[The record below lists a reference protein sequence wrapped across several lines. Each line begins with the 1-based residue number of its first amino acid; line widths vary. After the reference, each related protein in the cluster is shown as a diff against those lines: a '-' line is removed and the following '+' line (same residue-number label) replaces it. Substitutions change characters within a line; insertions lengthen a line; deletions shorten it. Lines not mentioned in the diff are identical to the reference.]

1 MTAHRLLNWLAACLI
16 CLVMGASWMLDL
28 PSEFE
33 AERATQAAKLDA
45 QRNAVAQARFA
56 QAARQACG
64 GDNAAWM
71 LRPDGTV
78 QCATKRGHKTIVASV
93 QANAQGDMR

>member
-1 MTAHRLLNWLAACLI
+1 MTHRLLNWIAACLI

-28 PSEFE
+28 PSEVD
-33 AERATQAAKLDA
+33 AARATSAAAADA
-45 QRNAVAQARFA
+45 RREAVAQARFA
-56 QAARQACG
+56 KAARTACG

-71 LRPDGTV
+71 LRPDGSV

-93 QANAQGDMR
+93 AGTEAP